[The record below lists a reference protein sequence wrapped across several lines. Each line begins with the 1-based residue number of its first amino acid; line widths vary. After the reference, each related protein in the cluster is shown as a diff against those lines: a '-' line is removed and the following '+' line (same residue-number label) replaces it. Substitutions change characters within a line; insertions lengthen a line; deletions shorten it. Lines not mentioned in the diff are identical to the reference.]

1 MNKMKF
7 IKTFATNVAISF
19 FFAAIFVFTTYMLFD
34 KKINYYT
41 SLINSIAIKQS
52 DDVENKQSEYNHTSK
67 KITNRPRYGKKFA
80 TLKIPEIDM
89 NLPIYHGDTLDIM
102 RYGVG
107 HYGGSYFPGEV
118 GTIILAAHNDVGF
131 FHEIDRLVEG
141 SKITIEADYGTF
153 EYEVDSYKV
162 VNETDL
168 DAFQIQEDKELL
180 IMYTCYPIRHG
191 VVGRRTQRYIVYA
204 NRVGDDNA

>member
-1 MNKMKF
+1 MKKIKI

-34 KKINYYT
+34 KKINHYA
-41 SLINSIAIKQS
+41 SLVNSFAIKQS
-52 DDVENKQSEYNHTSK
+52 SSK
-67 KITNRPRYGKKFA
+67 EKKTTYDLASKSLINRPLYGKKFA
-80 TLKIPEIDM
+80 TLKIPEINM
-89 NLPIYHGDTLDIM
+89 SLSVYHGDTLDIM

-107 HYGGSYFPGEV
+107 HYGGSYFPGET

-162 VNETDL
+162 VKETDL
-168 DAFQIQEDKELL
+168 DAFTIQEDEEKL

-191 VVGRRTQRYIVYA
+191 VVGRRTERYVVYA
-204 NRVGDDNA
+204 HRVGDTNE

>member
-1 MNKMKF
+1 MNKSKI

-19 FFAAIFVFTTYMLFD
+19 FFAAIFVFTTYVLFD

-41 SLINSIAIKQS
+41 SLVNSFAIKQ
-52 DDVENKQSEYNHTSK
+52 VEKTDREKTTYDLSSK
-67 KITNRPRYGKKFA
+67 SLINSPLYGQKYA
-80 TLKIPEIDM
+80 TLKIPEIGM
-89 NLPIYHGDTLDIM
+89 SLPIYHGDTLDIM

-107 HYGGSYFPGEV
+107 HYSGSYFPGET
-118 GTIILAAHNDVGF
+118 GTILLAAHNDVGF
-131 FHEIDRLVEG
+131 FHEIDRLVKG

-162 VNETDL
+162 VKETDV
-168 DAFQIQEDKELL
+168 DAFEIQDKEEKL

-191 VVGRRTQRYIVYA
+191 VVGRRTERYVVYA
-204 NRVGDDNA
+204 HRVGDTNA